1 MQRIQIEGIKKDPW
15 FRKNYVPQMHRENE
29 EVNLD
34 DVRAVFDDIEVG
46 YCFFFAINACLS
58 CLMKNSSNEIVESS
72 VFFLMSLLNNVY

>member
-15 FRKNYVPQMHRENE
+15 FRKNYVPSRYSEEE

-46 YCFFFAINACLS
+46 HHYYL
-58 CLMKNSSNEIVESS
+58 
-72 VFFLMSLLNNVY
+72 